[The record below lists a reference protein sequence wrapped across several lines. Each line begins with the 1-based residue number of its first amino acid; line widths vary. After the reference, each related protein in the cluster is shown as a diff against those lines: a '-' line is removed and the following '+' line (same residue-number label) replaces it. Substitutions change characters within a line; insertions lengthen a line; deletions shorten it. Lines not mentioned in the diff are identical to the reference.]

1 MDTIT
6 INTLNTLKQEG
17 KKFPV
22 ITAYDASFSRLVEQ
36 AEIEVVLVG
45 DSLGNVIQGH
55 GSTVPVTMDDMVYHV
70 QAVHRGNRKS
80 LIIADLPF
88 MAYAT
93 EEQTMENATRLMQA
107 GAHMVKLEGGA
118 WLETSIQKLSARGVP
133 SCGHLGLTPQSVNK
147 FGGYKVQGRGHE
159 AAEKMMKDA
168 LLLEQ
173 AGIDLLVLECVPTP
187 LANQITNALH
197 IPVIGIGA
205 GPNTD
210 AQVLVIYDLLGLSPR
225 QPKFAKNFLTETANI
240 EDALKSYAHEVRSGL
255 FPAPEHGFKE

>member
-1 MDTIT
+1 
-6 INTLNTLKQEG
+6 
-17 KKFPV
+17 
-22 ITAYDASFSRLVEQ
+22 
-36 AEIEVVLVG
+36 
-45 DSLGNVIQGH
+45 
-55 GSTVPVTMDDMVYHV
+55 MDDMVYHV

-118 WLETSIQKLSARGVP
+118 WLETSIQKLSERGVP

-159 AAEKMMKDA
+159 AAEEMMKDA

-173 AGIDLLVLECVPTP
+173 AGIDLLVLECVPTS

-225 QPKFAKNFLTETANI
+225 QPKFAKNFLTETTNI
-240 EDALKSYAHEVRSGL
+240 EAALKAYAHEVRSGL
-255 FPAPEHGFKE
+255 FPSPEHGFQE